1 MPTVKLADLLSGIEF
16 TSDESSAYLNVETGT
31 IHFIAEGLDLEE
43 APEDIDDAEKYIA
56 LPDKRDLDLGR
67 DLALIFI
74 REQCPDDY
82 PTVAEYFR
90 HRGAYS
96 RFKDFLAQHNL
107 LQSWYDFEAKAT
119 VTALKDWCEINGI
132 TVVD

>member
-1 MPTVKLADLLSGIEF
+1 MPTVKLDDLLSGIEF
-16 TSDESSAYLNVETGT
+16 TSDESSAYLNVETGE

-43 APEDIDDAEKYIA
+43 TPEDIDDAEKYIA

-67 DLALIFI
+67 DLAMTFI
-74 REQCPDDY
+74 HEQCPDDY

-90 HRGAYS
+90 HKGAYS
-96 RFKDFLAQHNL
+96 RFKDFLAQRDL